1 MEGYV
6 LIPEAAAELGLTRW
20 AIWRY
25 VKTGDLPSE
34 MLGRDRVIKT
44 EDWEAFKAKR
54 QANPSRGGRPPK
66 SSKPPAP

>member
-1 MEGYV
+1 M

-25 VKTGDLPSE
+25 VKSEELPSE
-34 MLGRDRVIKT
+34 MLGRDRVIKV

-54 QANPSRGGRPPK
+54 AAKPSRGGRPPK
-66 SSKPPAP
+66 GKPRRAAP